1 MTTLPEYILNNLHQG
16 YGQFTIETTDL
27 CQGDCHGAI
36 MDTKIGANRVVIS
49 MRFSGGNF
57 PARRTITQEKTY
69 GVMVSH
75 VIGAIAKFRGEVE
88 EDGWNAGWYE
98 VLVCVSNN
106 TFGGN
111 NAKYAN

>member
-1 MTTLPEYILNNLHQG
+1 MTTLPEYILNHLHHG

-49 MRFSGGNF
+49 MRFSGGTF
-57 PARRTITQEKTY
+57 PAHRTITQEKTY

-75 VIGAIAKFRGEVE
+75 VIGAIVKFRGEVE
-88 EDGWNAGWYE
+88 EEGWNEGWYE
-98 VLVCVSNN
+98 VLVSVRNN
-106 TFGGN
+106 TFARNGVHL
-111 NAKYAN
+111 AN